1 MKKLCFLLFIFIVH
15 VHAQE
20 GHLIRNP
27 IRNIPKWVRSEF
39 SNQYLEQRYT
49 IIYNLYPY
57 YLTGDF
63 NGDRK
68 KDVVIQLQDNNSG
81 KFGIG
86 IFHRKKRQ
94 ALQTQVFILGAGN
107 ALKNIGDDLKWVNIW
122 DIVHRKHASDGI
134 EQNKIPTIE
143 GDAISIGKS
152 DSTSGLIYWD
162 GKKYSWY
169 KMKNLK

>member
-1 MKKLCFLLFIFIVH
+1 MKRLITLILICISSIYS
-15 VHAQE
+15 QE
-20 GHLIRNP
+20 GKLIKYP
-27 IRNIPKWVRSEF
+27 VRNIPKWVRSEF

-81 KFGIG
+81 KIGIG

-107 ALKNIGDDLKWVNIW
+107 ALKNIGDDFKWIKTW
-122 DIVHRKHASDGI
+122 SIYRHPTFKWCI
-134 EQNKIPTIE
+134 TLENKE
-143 GDAISIGKS
+143 GNKEC
-152 DSTSGLIYWD
+152 IYWN
-162 GKKYSWY
+162 GSKYICESC
-169 KMKNLK
+169 N